1 MNKKSSKIVSN
12 YPKYLS
18 KFTLLRLQFKD
29 YMFRE
34 TFVYQ
39 VIVFL
44 DCLRRPIKDQI
55 DTFSVDE
62 PLSILMDALL
72 LRA

>member
-1 MNKKSSKIVSN
+1 
-12 YPKYLS
+12 
-18 KFTLLRLQFKD
+18 
-29 YMFRE
+29 MFRE